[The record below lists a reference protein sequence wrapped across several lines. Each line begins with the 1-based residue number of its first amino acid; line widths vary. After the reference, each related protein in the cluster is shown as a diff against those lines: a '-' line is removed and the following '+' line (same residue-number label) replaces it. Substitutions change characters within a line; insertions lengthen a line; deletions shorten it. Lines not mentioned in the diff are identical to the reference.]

1 MKDVDGSSVNRRTF
15 DLTQLVQSS
24 EKATSVIWCE
34 QKNVFI
40 RKLNLYASNIL
51 VLCFISADKMG
62 NCHTVGPNEALVVSG
77 NVTDRQRCVSASRV
91 RSVLVELE
99 EGFTGKQP

>member
-1 MKDVDGSSVNRRTF
+1 MKAVDGSSVNHRTF

-51 VLCFISADKMG
+51 VLCLISADKMG

-77 NVTDRQRCVSASRV
+77 NVTDRQRCVSAPRV